1 MPIPVLQYFL
11 KKKQEC
17 TVISSFADRPCSWSL
32 HFNAPNVLNSSFIF
46 SKPPQLLTVNKQSS
60 VVSLTH
66 SAHLGQSEVRTA
78 ALPQRWSSTPCRSS
92 ASSSSSI
99 FPSSAALPRP
109 PPRFLPRL
117 PLPPLP
123 SPPLTSAFEVIGW
136 VLLRSPAGNFLPTRG
151 SPGPLWSQFP
161 LEECFCSVCGDFC
174 VAAHSRSAQSQNV
187 YKF

>member
-60 VVSLTH
+60 VVLLTH

-117 PLPPLP
+117 PLPPLL
-123 SPPLTSAFEVIGW
+123 SLRPLKWLVESSSG
-136 VLLRSPAGNFLPTRG
+136 LLRETSFPHAGLRG
-151 SPGPLWSQFP
+151 LCEVNS
-161 LEECFCSVCGDFC
+161 
-174 VAAHSRSAQSQNV
+174 H
-187 YKF
+187 